1 MKIPN
6 EVYQGIVA
14 YFHQEKEASNTM
26 QIQVQFD
33 GDESKPYYIA
43 WIHRQIEETDPETG
57 RLATLLTWAKF
68 SYIDKK
74 LIFVRG
80 SWEHMVLHQKLS
92 SLPPEKQTPVRELVK
107 INEVTPVNRRS
118 AVA

>member
-26 QIQVQFD
+26 QIQVEFD
-33 GDESKPYYIA
+33 GDESNRYYIA
-43 WIHRQIEETDPETG
+43 WIHRQIEAIDPETG
-57 RLATLLTWAKF
+57 RPATLLTWAKF
-68 SYIDKK
+68 SYIDKS
-74 LIFVRG
+74 LMFVRG
-80 SWEHMVLHQKLS
+80 SWEHRVSNQKLS
-92 SLPPEKQTPVRELVK
+92 SLPPENQTQVRELVK